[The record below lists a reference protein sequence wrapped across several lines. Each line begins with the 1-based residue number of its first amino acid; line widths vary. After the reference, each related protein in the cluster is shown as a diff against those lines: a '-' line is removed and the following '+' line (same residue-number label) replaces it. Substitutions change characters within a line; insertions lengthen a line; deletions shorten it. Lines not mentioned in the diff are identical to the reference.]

1 MAKHLTTQNTLI
13 KIHPLFYLF
22 AFITIL
28 TGLFHD
34 FLIFTLII
42 IVHEAG
48 HVFAGICMK
57 CFPEKILL
65 LPFGGLT
72 IFKMPINI
80 SINKELFIAIMGP
93 ITQIIFWFLFFRND
107 TYYNFN
113 LFILIFN
120 LLPIYPLDGMKIL
133 NCLINKLTSFKKSFF
148 LSLYISFICMG
159 FLVLLIFY
167 KNFNLVW
174 LIILFFLFV
183 KCIEVFRNF
192 PNIFNKFLYERYNH
206 NFKFKKIKIVNSFFS
221 MKRDYEHIFKIGK
234 NLRKEKEILQKRFD
248 FKRNI

>member
-42 IVHEAG
+42 IIHEVG

-93 ITQIIFWFLFFRND
+93 ITQIIFWFLFFRYD

-113 LFILIFN
+113 LFILIFIWYLLLLYIFYLYRIKLN
-120 LLPIYPLDGMKIL
+120 LCYLLSSSIALS
-133 NCLINKLTSFKKSFF
+133 NCLS
-148 LSLYISFICMG
+148 
-159 FLVLLIFY
+159 
-167 KNFNLVW
+167 
-174 LIILFFLFV
+174 
-183 KCIEVFRNF
+183 
-192 PNIFNKFLYERYNH
+192 
-206 NFKFKKIKIVNSFFS
+206 
-221 MKRDYEHIFKIGK
+221 
-234 NLRKEKEILQKRFD
+234 
-248 FKRNI
+248 